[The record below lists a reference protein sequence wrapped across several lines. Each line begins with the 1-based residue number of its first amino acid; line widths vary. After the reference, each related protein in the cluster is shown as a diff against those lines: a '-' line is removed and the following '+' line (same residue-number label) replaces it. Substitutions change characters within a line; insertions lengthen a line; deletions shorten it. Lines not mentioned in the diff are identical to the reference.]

1 MQALSLFF
9 RAKRGLRFARRTEK
23 KRKEVPFP
31 KDKLASY
38 LTKRQMI
45 IMFGIGNKWELLKWE
60 TWNKHEERE
69 IEKWDQQNL
78 T

>member
-1 MQALSLFF
+1 
-9 RAKRGLRFARRTEK
+9 
-23 KRKEVPFP
+23 
-31 KDKLASY
+31 
-38 LTKRQMI
+38 MI